1 MGRYGDAREHLL
13 RLLESGPNDD
23 KLREQLGICQAG
35 GGDDRAAEKSF
46 QKAIELDPA
55 RREPY
60 LRLAAVLK
68 RLDRPREA
76 DDLVAKLVAK
86 NPQSAQAHS
95 LHAHFLHGQSGQ
107 DKEALAEAE
116 KAVALAPEDFDIL
129 LLAANLSTA
138 TGDYKKA
145 RGYADRAIAA
155 KPARPAATARS
166 FNSSRA
172 RESGKRPWPASAAE
186 SRRPPTRATCS
197 GPGLALIA
205 EATRPTPRP
214 SHGGEGDPL
223 TEAQETVARLRRLP
237 REQAFDPV
245 LIDFCRPKSRRAR
258 GRWPAAAKAFTEVAQ
273 QLERPDQKLGSTGI
287 QGTTA
292 NELLKDVEFRLAICQ
307 GHLADSDAAVGG
319 LSEGRPHRSCCGR
332 AAWVSPPR
340 WLPWGRS
347 MRPEE
352 YRQIGKL
359 KGMATAAE
367 TKVAGLL
374 ILENLRLR
382 QSQRDW
388 KEADAILARLAQ
400 AAPDATEA
408 ILVRAEAL
416 MAEGHDAE
424 AEKLL
429 TAVREKHPDSVHF
442 WQALMKLAE
451 REQQGSGPWSCS
463 IRPKRSSATAFGSG
477 WPGPCTCCWK
487 TGL

>member
-1 MGRYGDAREHLL
+1 M
-13 RLLESGPNDD
+13 
-23 KLREQLGICQAG
+23 
-35 GGDDRAAEKSF
+35 
-46 QKAIELDPA
+46 
-55 RREPY
+55 
-60 LRLAAVLK
+60 
-68 RLDRPREA
+68 
-76 DDLVAKLVAK
+76 
-86 NPQSAQAHS
+86 
-95 LHAHFLHGQSGQ
+95 
-107 DKEALAEAE
+107 
-116 KAVALAPEDFDIL
+116 APEDFDIL

-155 KPARPAATARS
+155 KPALAGGYRAVFQLP
-166 FNSSRA
+166 SRQGERKEA
-172 RESGKRPWPASAAE
+172 LASL
-186 SRRPPTRATCS
+186 RRGIEKASDPRDLLWDL
-197 GPGLALIA
+197 GLVLIA
-205 EATRPTPRP
+205 EATRPHPDPLT
-214 SHGGEGDPL
+214 GGEGDPL

-245 LIDFCRPKSRRAR
+245 LIDFLQAEIEAAR

-307 GHLADSDAAVGG
+307 GHLGDSDAQ
-319 LSEGRPHRSCCGR
+319 L
-332 AAWVSPPR
+332 AAYRKAAHIDPLWAPARMGVAATLAS
-340 WLPWGRS
+340 LGQIHEAL
-347 MRPEE
+347 EE

-400 AAPDATEA
+400 ARPMPPEA

-429 TAVREKHPDSVHF
+429 TAARDKHPDSVDF
-442 WQALMKLAE
+442 WQALVKLAE
-451 REQQGSGPWSCS
+451 REQQRSGPWSCS
-463 IRPKRSSATAFGSG
+463 IRPKRSSATASGSG

-487 TGL
+487 TRCSPAFRRNSA